1 MPHEA
6 PLREF
11 VRGFP
16 CGHCYICATQ
26 FCGSS
31 VEAVARFVLLCHLG
45 IGGIWRVP
53 RLVPGGGGHNWCIS
67 VGVTG
72 PCSAQREL
80 FPFPNPTD
88 PLMTTVCDLGS
99 FADCA
104 NNEIEETG
112 GKVTPVRAHYPTQK
126 KPYSRRYVRER
137 VGIFD
142 VGSTLSRT
150 YLNQRSSDFT
160 SSVE

>member
-1 MPHEA
+1 MWTLLH
-6 PLREF
+6 LCDTVLWVVCGGCGT
-11 VRGFP
+11 VR
-16 CGHCYICATQ
+16 ATV
-26 FCGSS
+26 S
-31 VEAVARFVLLCHLG
+31 
-45 IGGIWRVP
+45 P
-53 RLVPGGGGHNWCIS
+53 RNRGDLESATTRTGGGGHNRCIS

-80 FPFPNPTD
+80 SPFPNPTD